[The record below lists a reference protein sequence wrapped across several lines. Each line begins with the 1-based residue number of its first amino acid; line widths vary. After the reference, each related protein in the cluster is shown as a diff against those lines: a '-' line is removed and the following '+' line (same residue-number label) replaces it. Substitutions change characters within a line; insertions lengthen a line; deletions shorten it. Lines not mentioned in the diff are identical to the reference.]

1 MYKKRLTRFRSKFRT
16 HLHNLEVKWNL
27 AKKKEVIVA
36 KLQRYFADE
45 LDQEIG
51 QFDVLFLLAF
61 FEKEIGAFF
70 YNQGLQEAQA
80 LMKSKLEAITDGF
93 YELEMPTN

>member
-1 MYKKRLTRFRSKFRT
+1 MWNKMEFSKE
-16 HLHNLEVKWNL
+16 N
-27 AKKKEVIVA
+27 KEAIVA
-36 KLQRYFADE
+36 KLQRYFSDE

-51 QFDVLFLLAF
+51 QFDALFLLEF

-70 YNQGLQEAQA
+70 YNKGLEDAQA
-80 LMKSKLEAITDGF
+80 LMESKLEAITDGF